1 MYVVFDVDSTMEVK
15 TYKFYHHAK
24 ARADRLNEKEARRF
38 PDQPQHRREY
48 AAYHVDFYRQYV
60 LYWEQKRNILAKPGE
75 GYFWEL
81 SNTPYYLSPSSE
93 TYHSA

>member
-1 MYVVFDVDSTMEVK
+1 MYIVFDVDSTMEVK
-15 TYKFYHHAK
+15 TYKFYHHARDK
-24 ARADRLNEKEARRF
+24 AASLNEAESRDPNPRW
-38 PDQPQHRREY
+38 RREY

-93 TYHSA
+93 TYHSM